1 MDKPESITL
10 IDTECHLL
18 YGFIYE
24 IMNVQNTS
32 RKTRG
37 VNEEQL
43 LANGYG
49 ASLWDD
55 GNVLKLG
62 SDGYRTL

>member
-49 ASLWDD
+49 ASL
-55 GNVLKLG
+55 
-62 SDGYRTL
+62 

>member
-1 MDKPESITL
+1 
-10 IDTECHLL
+10 
-18 YGFIYE
+18 
-24 IMNVQNTS
+24 MNVQNTS